1 MTMMS
6 LALRS
11 LRHRAGGFLASF
23 LVMFLGATMLMS
35 FASMLDTAQD
45 KAVDASSEETLTTL
59 ASVVGGWGLLLVV
72 FAVTSTLTL
81 SVQQRSSDMALLRSA
96 GATPGQVGRMI
107 MGEAAVLSVLASLFA
122 VPWAVFGGQALLDVL
137 IDTDQVVPAVS
148 YHFGPIAL
156 GMGMGIT
163 FVAATLAASLAARR
177 TARMRVAQAAAE
189 AATGT
194 RRLGRIRIAAAVL
207 FLAGGINLGVLTV
220 VLEHKKT
227 AEIMQTAGSASILV
241 AIGLALLAPLLIRA
255 VTALL
260 GGPLQ
265 RLTGVSGY
273 LTVQNVRRRADR
285 LGTVLMPVIL
295 FVGIGTGTFYMQAIE
310 NAATTAEGITK
321 TTEQRNIETL
331 NFVVIGTVVL
341 FACIMLVNVLIAAT
355 THRGREFGQQRL
367 IGATPRQVL
376 RMVAAE
382 GVVLALTGV
391 LFGSIAAL
399 ATVLPF
405 TVARTE
411 DVVPDTSLTI
421 YLTIVAI
428 AAGVTLLASTATA
441 RRRLRTPAVEA
452 VAA

>member
-1 MTMMS
+1 MMS

-11 LRHRAGGFLASF
+11 LRHRPGGFVASF

-35 FASMLDTAQD
+35 FASMLDTAQHD
-45 KAVDASSEETLTTL
+45 AVDAGSEETLTTL
-59 ASVVGGWGLLLVV
+59 ASVIGGWGLLLVV

-81 SVQQRSSDMALLRSA
+81 SVQQRGSDMALLRSV
-96 GATPGQVGRMI
+96 GATPAQVGRMI
-107 MGEAAVLSVLASLFA
+107 VGEAVVLSVLASLLA
-122 VPWAVFGGQALLDVL
+122 VPGAMFAGRALLDVL
-137 IDTDQVVPAVS
+137 IDTDQVLPAVS
-148 YHFGPIAL
+148 YRFGPVGL
-156 GMGMGIT
+156 SMGVGIT
-163 FVAATLAASLAARR
+163 LVAAVLAAWLAARR
-177 TARMRVAQAAAE
+177 TARARVAEAVAA
-189 AATGT
+189 AATGK
-194 RRLGRIRIAAAVL
+194 RRLGKIRVVAAVL
-207 FLAGGINLGVLTV
+207 FMAGGINLGVLTM
-220 VLEHKKT
+220 VLEHGKT

-241 AIGLALLAPLLIRA
+241 AIGLALLAPLLIRG
-255 VTALL
+255 VTGLL

-265 RLTGVSGY
+265 RFTGVSGY

-285 LGTVLMPVIL
+285 LGTVLMPIIL

-321 TTEQRNIETL
+321 TNEQRNIETL

-376 RMVAAE
+376 RMVGAE
-382 GVVLALTGV
+382 GVLLAVTGV
-391 LFGSIAAL
+391 LFGTIASL
-399 ATVLPF
+399 ATVVPF

-428 AAGVTLLASTATA
+428 AAVVTMLASTATA